1 MLSPGNAA
9 GLAPASATSAEAR
22 LGIVELTRTRIFS
35 GLPPNAQREILAAA
49 FTKNLRARES
59 LTVEGE
65 PATTFYLVVVGHLK
79 LSKSAPDGREV
90 IARFIGPGDPY
101 AGVVLLNHPV
111 YPVSAVA
118 VEASRVLGWPRA
130 VINDLAA
137 RHPALRVNVL
147 EEITR
152 HMTDALER
160 VSELTTERVAQRVAR
175 TLLRLAEHDGQV
187 LGDAIEIA
195 HPVTRQEL
203 ADLVG
208 TTLFTVSRLLAAW
221 EQQGLIHS
229 TRGHVTVLK
238 PQSLKALAESP
249 DDGTGAE
256 PEH

>member
-1 MLSPGNAA
+1 MEVA
-9 GLAPASATSAEAR
+9 
-22 LGIVELTRTRIFS
+22 RTRILA
-35 GLPPNAQREILAAA
+35 GLPPPAQREILAAA
-49 FTKNLRARES
+49 FTKNLAARES
-59 LTVEGE
+59 LAIEGE

-79 LSKSAPDGREV
+79 LAKTAPDGREV

-101 AGVVLLNHPV
+101 AGIVLLNHPV
-111 YPVSAVA
+111 YPVSAIA
-118 VEASRVLGWPRA
+118 VEPSRVLGWPRS

-137 RHPALRVNVL
+137 RHPPLRASVL

-152 HMTDALER
+152 HMTDALDR
-160 VSELTTERVAQRVAR
+160 VSELATERVPQRVAR
-175 TLLRLAEHDGQV
+175 TLLRLAEHDGHV
-187 LGDAIEIA
+187 LGNGIEIA

-221 EQQGLIHS
+221 EHQGLIHS

-238 PQSLKALAESP
+238 PRALKTLAESP
-249 DDGTGAE
+249 DGGSGPV